1 MHENCPRSI
10 LNASFP
16 VSTPKRSVS
25 VRHTLFSLLQALPVI
40 KGLLDK
46 LQGNMKELEA
56 EESSDGIRQHYENTL
71 AHVTHAM
78 ANDSTLYSDVEV

>member
-1 MHENCPRSI
+1 M
-10 LNASFP
+10 
-16 VSTPKRSVS
+16 
-25 VRHTLFSLLQALPVI
+25 I

-46 LQGNMKELEA
+46 LRGNMKELE